1 MHVRSR
7 IPVYDSVALAEGA
20 EATGCDDP
28 DNELVNAAAMQGLTE
43 ATIDLA
49 AIAHNTALLANAAG
63 SAHLMAVVKANGFGH
78 GAAQVAR
85 TALAHGASWLGVTTQ
100 AEAMQL
106 RSEGIAAPILMW
118 LYGPREDLTQAVATR
133 IDISVASTAHLHC
146 VAEAVRRT
154 GHVASVHLKV
164 DTGLSRSGA
173 LPREWPALTAAARQL
188 EQHGIIRVVGIWS
201 HLGNAEDPSD
211 PHHIEQPRLYADAVE
226 VARHAGLAPSLRH
239 IANSAALL
247 QVPELRFDLTRAGVA
262 IYGIEPVAGRRF
274 GLRPAMTLKAQV
286 ILTKRVPAG
295 TRVSYGFAYAT
306 PRETTLA
313 LVPLGFADG
322 VLRCVWPRARVAING
337 VRYPIAGRIAMDQ
350 FVVDVGDA
358 RVQIGDTA
366 FLFGPGDDGEPT
378 AADWAQWAQ
387 TNPHEVLTR
396 VGARVARRYLP
407 APVERIP
414 SIKRGNT
421 NSCL

>member
-1 MHVRSR
+1 MRAQPRFSVCDSIALTNGTSSANSAKRASGQFDHA
-7 IPVYDSVALAEGA
+7 PVDSDTA
-20 EATGCDDP
+20 AT
-28 DNELVNAAAMQGLTE
+28 AMQGLSV

-49 AIAHNTALLANAAG
+49 AIAHNTALLAKAAG
-63 SAHLMAVVKANGFGH
+63 NARVMAVVKANGFGH

-100 AEAMQL
+100 AEALQL
-106 RSEGIAAPILMW
+106 RNEGIDAPMLMW
-118 LYGPREDLTQAVATR
+118 LYAPGDDLARAVTAN
-133 IDISVASTAHLHC
+133 IDISVASIPHLQC
-146 VAEAVRRT
+146 VANAAYRT
-154 GHVASVHLKV
+154 GRVAAVHLKV

-173 LPREWPALTAAARQL
+173 LPGDWPVLAKAARQL
-188 EQHGIIRVVGIWS
+188 EARGVLRIAGIWS
-201 HLGNAEDPSD
+201 HLGHAEDPSD
-211 PHHIEQPRLYADAVE
+211 PHHIEQARAYQRALE
-226 VARHAGLAPSLRH
+226 VAQQAGITPALRH
-239 IANSAALL
+239 ISNSAALF
-247 QVPELRFDLTRAGVA
+247 QVPELRFDLTRAGIA
-262 IYGIEPVAGRRF
+262 LYGIEPVAGRRF

-295 TRVSYGFAYAT
+295 TRVSYGFSYAT

-322 VLRCVWPRARVAING
+322 VMRCTWREASVAIGG

-358 RVQIGDTA
+358 RVRIGDTA
-366 FLFGPGDDGEPT
+366 ILFGPGNDGEPT

-396 VGARVARRYLP
+396 VGARVGRHYLR
-407 APVERIP
+407 APR
-414 SIKRGNT
+414 
-421 NSCL
+421 